1 MSTDIIARL
10 QELFQSEIVLGYIHT
25 KLPTRSLQ
33 TGWIEQGL
41 ISKRIQGQLRDKT
54 IQESLVIPGDRF
66 ARLTRDMSDAGTVN
80 IVVIGSKGLNETK
93 FVAIISEYEDSQTL
107 TAIQIQKFSPL
118 EIIQMFLQGY
128 GKKVSI
134 EFDEPNLD
142 YVEQM
147 RLDVAERIVNDA
159 LVISL
164 PKGVT
169 KLSEWMKV
177 TLNEKSSASIL
188 LRHGTSQ
195 DLVTF
200 SALLTKWVNRLDL
213 FRRLDSVIAA
223 CLFMKKNHLDICLW
237 DSSQMIASF
246 ASIASINIE
255 EVTRKYLVPLWTVL
269 GDSFKTKP
277 EEREVVVEPITSD
290 RKKVVKKTKEK
301 QTDNLDKTIKS
312 LRRQLEGVS
321 ISGLEKRLDSLETNI
336 STASESKGFDKVS
349 LDALQSRM
357 ADNIDRIESISKRLE
372 ELEKRIKKIS
382 TVR

>member
-255 EVTRKYLVPLWTVL
+255 EVTRKYLVPLWTV
-269 GDSFKTKP
+269 
-277 EEREVVVEPITSD
+277 
-290 RKKVVKKTKEK
+290 
-301 QTDNLDKTIKS
+301 
-312 LRRQLEGVS
+312 
-321 ISGLEKRLDSLETNI
+321 
-336 STASESKGFDKVS
+336 
-349 LDALQSRM
+349 
-357 ADNIDRIESISKRLE
+357 
-372 ELEKRIKKIS
+372 
-382 TVR
+382 

>member
-1 MSTDIIARL
+1 
-10 QELFQSEIVLGYIHT
+10 
-25 KLPTRSLQ
+25 
-33 TGWIEQGL
+33 
-41 ISKRIQGQLRDKT
+41 
-54 IQESLVIPGDRF
+54 
-66 ARLTRDMSDAGTVN
+66 
-80 IVVIGSKGLNETK
+80 
-93 FVAIISEYEDSQTL
+93 
-107 TAIQIQKFSPL
+107 
-118 EIIQMFLQGY
+118 
-128 GKKVSI
+128 
-134 EFDEPNLD
+134 
-142 YVEQM
+142 
-147 RLDVAERIVNDA
+147 
-159 LVISL
+159 
-164 PKGVT
+164 
-169 KLSEWMKV
+169 
-177 TLNEKSSASIL
+177 
-188 LRHGTSQ
+188 
-195 DLVTF
+195 
-200 SALLTKWVNRLDL
+200 
-213 FRRLDSVIAA
+213 
-223 CLFMKKNHLDICLW
+223 
-237 DSSQMIASF
+237 MIASF